1 MKYELL
7 HDKAICIY
15 GYPEP
20 LLEESVVNE
29 AVMELVRDRKKLLA
43 DKKELMIE
51 VKRLKERLPISASPP
66 EEDVSTYQ
74 EKPERPSDGATP
86 QERGYSP
93 SQTVKDWTRT
103 SAGSDG

>member
-15 GYPEP
+15 GYTEP
-20 LLEESVVNE
+20 LLEESVVMD

-43 DKKELMIE
+43 DKRELMIE
-51 VKRLKERLPISASPP
+51 VKKLKERLPISLNPL
-66 EEDVSTYQ
+66 EEDGSTYQ
-74 EKPERPSDGATP
+74 ATPERPSDEATP

-93 SQTVKDWTRT
+93 SPTSRDWTQT
-103 SAGSDG
+103 SVGSDG